1 MRMDASSRVA
11 VPPGGILQ
19 SWETRRQPARGAE
32 VHYLL
37 FYDYVENAVERRA
50 PFREEHLRLAREAK
64 ARGEILM
71 GGAFADPVDGAVLLF
86 RVDDPSVV
94 EAFVRRDPYVTNG
107 IVTRW
112 RIRPWTVV
120 VDG

>member
-1 MRMDASSRVA
+1 
-11 VPPGGILQ
+11 
-19 SWETRRQPARGAE
+19 

-64 ARGEILM
+64 ARGELLM

-86 RVDDPSVV
+86 RGDDPSVV

-107 IVTRW
+107 VVTRW
-112 RIRPWTVV
+112 RIRAWTVV